1 MQAAADATVDAR
13 PTVLFVEEDDNAL
26 PLLKRGLRSLGY
38 RVLMAACVEDAAEW
52 LSCCRVRA
60 DLVLLDLVRKTTDE
74 ALGLGRRV
82 REQAACD
89 GRTPPLVVMAE
100 KYGKDVEGK
109 EVNAG
114 GNDWILYLGEEPDQL
129 KNLLA
134 RLLA

>member
-1 MQAAADATVDAR
+1 MQAAADAPEDTR
-13 PTVLFVEEDDNAL
+13 PTVLFIEEDDDAH
-26 PLLKRGLRSLGY
+26 PLLKHGLRSRGY
-38 RVLMAACVEDAAEW
+38 RVLMAVCVEDATEW
-52 LSCCRVRA
+52 MGCGHVRA

-74 ALGLGRRV
+74 ALSLGRRV
-82 REQAACD
+82 RERAKCN

-100 KYGKDVEGK
+100 NYGKDVEGQ
-109 EVNAG
+109 EVNVG